1 MNALFINLLTLVLLL
16 ISFFVI
22 LLVLMQ
28 KNSQSGGMGSAL
40 GGGFTE
46 STFGAD
52 SSNILTKITI
62 YTSIAFFIISLI
74 VYLLYQSASTENQ
87 IDLDA
92 SSIAPVVIEAN
103 EMAPLAV
110 EESDSAKV
118 IEEKATE
125 STSSTIIELAPKV
138 SEE

>member
-28 KNSQSGGMGSAL
+28 KNSQSSGMGSAL
-40 GGGFTE
+40 GGGLTE

-52 SSNILTKITI
+52 SSNILTKVTI

-74 VYLLYQSASTENQ
+74 VYLLYQSAASEEQ
-87 IDLDA
+87 VAIDA
-92 SSIAPVVIEAN
+92 SEIAPVVIEAN
-103 EMAPLAV
+103 ETPTILV
-110 EESDSAKV
+110 DETDDVKV
-118 IEEKATE
+118 IEESGTDT
-125 STSSTIIELAPKV
+125 SSSTIIELTPKT

>member
-40 GGGFTE
+40 GGGLTE

-52 SSNILTKITI
+52 SSNVLTKVTI

-74 VYLLYQSASTENQ
+74 VYLLYQSASSEDA

-92 SSIAPVVIEAN
+92 SSIAPIVIESSEDTAI
-103 EMAPLAV
+103 EV
-110 EESDSAKV
+110 EENASVEV
-118 IEEKATE
+118 IDE
-125 STSSTIIELAPKV
+125 SVSESSSSTIIELKPQV